1 MPLPI
6 FSARG
11 YRKTGNQPKLLYRTV
26 FGSGMALSAVVQISA
41 TTYWKY
47 ITTDDATTGF
57 TYAQFQA
64 LYGSGVIFGAQAV
77 PQQAIA
83 DYNTYFT
90 TQLQASTDSLSPAGG
105 TELLLKCLL
114 KDPVAL
120 NPQVNLTIAQDLP
133 GVTTYPQ
140 LERCYVTRFYVPAGL
155 TLANNN
161 DFWVCIEWKTGWGNE
176 GAGAL
181 SRIGD
186 LRQKLEIKNVGGT
199 LGYHCQID
207 TNAGMAGG
215 SSSGANLKYDGALLG
230 PVRKGCWH
238 TGYFNFRRPA
248 SLVTPTKGVWQVLV
262 IPDGYSPILCA
273 NIQPTD
279 GITLRGDYNLEV
291 NRMFCSLNY
300 TNDTL
305 PMESK
310 ISLLEIWNRSPINLA

>member
-1 MPLPI
+1 MALPV

-11 YRKTGNQPKLLYRTV
+11 YRKQGNQPKLLYKTV
-26 FGSGMALSAVVQISA
+26 FGSGIALSAIDTLSP
-41 TTYWKY
+41 TNYWKY
-47 ITTDDATTGF
+47 ITSDDGLTGF

-64 LYGSGVIFGAQAV
+64 LYGSGVTYGVQAI

-90 TQLQASTDSLSPAGG
+90 TQIQASTDSLSPAGG
-105 TELLLKCLL
+105 NELLLKCLL
-114 KDPVAL
+114 KDAVAG
-120 NPQVNLTIAQDLP
+120 NPQTNLTITQDLA
-133 GVTTYPQ
+133 GVTAYPQ
-140 LERCYVTRFYVPAGL
+140 LERCYVIRFYVPAGL
-155 TLANNN
+155 TLPNNN
-161 DFWVCIEWKTGWGNE
+161 DFWEVIEWKTGWGNE

-186 LRQKLEIKNVGGT
+186 LRHKLEIKNVSGT

-207 TNAGMAGG
+207 DNAGMAEGG
-215 SSSGANLKYDGALLG
+215 ASGTHLKYDGNLMG

-238 TGYFNFRRPA
+238 TCYFYFKRPSSTDSA
-248 SLVTPTKGVWQVLV
+248 TNGVWQVLV

-279 GITLRGDYNLEV
+279 GITLRGAYNLEV

-300 TNDTL
+300 TNNTL

-310 ISLLEIWNRSPINLA
+310 ISLLEIWNRSPINLV